1 MDFIKI
7 KGAREHNLKNID
19 IDIPKGKMVVITGV
33 SGSGKS
39 SIAFDTIYS
48 EGQRR
53 YVESLSAYARQ
64 FISQMKKP
72 ELDSIEGLSPAIS
85 IEQKSVSKNPRSTV
99 GTMTEIY
106 DYMRLLWGH
115 IGIAHCPIC
124 NEVVTRKSVQ
134 EIIDDVYKKCNE
146 KDKMIIL
153 SPVVKDKKGTFKNL
167 FISLQKQGFQRVE
180 VDGTYFELD
189 DIIELDKNKRHNI
202 YVVIDRVIIR
212 KEDEKEIFTRIT
224 QAVEQG
230 ISLSQGSIEI
240 ELNNVRNRYNE
251 NFVCENHEDV
261 SFPEIVP
268 RLFSFNAPY
277 GACEECNGLG
287 SALVI
292 DENKIVI
299 DENQPINDGG
309 VFLCGGNSKTSW
321 TYKMYIDFLKAHNID
336 EKNSYSELT
345 DEERKL
351 LFFGSDKKYRFT
363 INTKEYNYDGYKTFE
378 GIISLAYRR
387 YKESFSE
394 SIREELENKYMIEK
408 NCSKCNGNRLKDIV
422 LSIKINDK
430 SIIDVT
436 KLSISDALTFFDN
449 LTLTK
454 KEEQIAKEILKEI
467 RERLTFMVNVGL
479 NYLSLSRNT
488 RTLSGGESQR
498 IRLATQI
505 GSKLTGVIYVLDE
518 PSIGLH
524 QRDNEKLLATLKE
537 LKDLGNTLIIV
548 EHDEDTMRECDYLL
562 DIGPGAGIN
571 GGQIVAKGTP
581 KEIMENEKSITGKFL
596 SGTYSIE
603 IPKNRRKAD
612 KFLKLKSCSGNNLKN
627 VSVDIPLS
635 VLTVVTG
642 VSGSGKSTLINQTLY
657 PILSNKLNGSKLYPL
672 DYKEISGLDSLKKVI
687 NIDQSPIGR
696 TPRSNTA
703 TYTKIFDDIRDL
715 FSKTNDAKIRGF
727 DKGRFSFN
735 IKGGRCESC
744 SGAGIVKIEMN
755 FLPDVYVKCEI
766 CKGKRYN
773 NETLEVKYKG
783 KNIDDVLN
791 MTVIQ
796 AYEFFSQIPSL
807 NRKLS
812 TLIDVGMDYI
822 KLGQSATTLSGG
834 EAQRIK
840 LSSELSKTS
849 NGDTVYILDEPTT
862 GLHFEDIRKLLL
874 VLNRLVDNNNSVIV
888 IEHNLD
894 VIKSA
899 DYIIDIGPNGGQN
912 GGQIVA
918 TGTPEKVSKN
928 EKSYTGQFLKKV
940 LRRKNK

>member
-1 MDFIKI
+1 MNFIRI

-19 IDIPKGKMVVITGV
+19 LDIPKGKMVVITGV

-115 IGIAHCPIC
+115 IGIAHCPLC
-124 NEVVTRKSVQ
+124 NKVVSKKSVQ
-134 EIIDDVYKKCNE
+134 EIIEEIYAKCNE
-146 KDKMIIL
+146 KDKLIIL

-167 FISLQKQGFQRVE
+167 FISLQKQGFQRVD
-180 VDGTYFELD
+180 VDGTVFDLD
-189 DIIELDKNKRHNI
+189 DEIELDKNKRHNI
-202 YVVIDRVIIR
+202 YVIIDRIIVR
-212 KEDEKEIFTRIT
+212 KEDEQEIITRIT
-224 QAVEQG
+224 EGVEHG
-230 ISLSQGSIEI
+230 VKLSQGSIEI
-240 ELNNVRNRYNE
+240 DINKTRLKYNE
-251 NFVCENHEDV
+251 NFVCENHEDI

-277 GACEECNGLG
+277 GACEKCNGLG

-292 DENKIVI
+292 DENKMII
-299 DENQPINDGG
+299 DKKLALNNGG
-309 VFLCGGNSKTSW
+309 VFVCGGSSKNSW
-321 TYKMYIDFLKAHNID
+321 TYKMFVDFLKAHDID
-336 EKNSYSELT
+336 ENLSFSELN
-345 DEERKL
+345 DEQKQI
-351 LFFGSDKKYRFT
+351 LFYGSDKKFRFT
-363 INTKEYNYDGYKTFE
+363 INTKEYKYDGYKTFD
-378 GIISLAYRR
+378 GIISLANRR

-394 SIREELENKYMIEK
+394 SIKEELENKYMIEK
-408 NCSKCNGNRLKDIV
+408 TCSECNGERLKDIV
-422 LSIKINDK
+422 LNIKINEK

-436 KLSISDALTFFDN
+436 KLSISDALKFFEN
-449 LTLTK
+449 LKLSD
-454 KEEQIAKEILKEI
+454 KEKIIAQEILKEI
-467 RERLTFMVNVGL
+467 RERLSFMVNVGL
-479 NYLSLSRNT
+479 DYLSLSRNT

-524 QRDNEKLLATLKE
+524 QRDNEKLLSTLKE
-537 LKDLGNTLIIV
+537 LRDIGNTLIIV
-548 EHDEDTMRECDYLL
+548 EHDEDTMRECDYLI
-562 DIGPGAGIN
+562 DIGPGAGVS
-571 GGQIVAKGTP
+571 GGNVVSQGTP
-581 KEIMENEKSITGKFL
+581 SDVMKDENSITGKYL
-596 SGTYSIE
+596 SGKISIE
-603 IPKNRRKAD
+603 VPKKRRKAE
-612 KFLKLKSCSGNNLKN
+612 KFLSLKSCTGNNLKN
-627 VSVDIPLS
+627 VSVDIPFG

-657 PILSNKLNGSKLYPL
+657 PILSNELNGSKLYPL
-672 DYKEISGLDSLKKVI
+672 PYKSITGVENAKKVI

-703 TYTKIFDDIRDL
+703 TYTKIFDDVRDL
-715 FSKTNDAKIRGF
+715 FSKTNDAKIRGY

-735 IKGGRCESC
+735 VKGGRCEAC

-755 FLPDVYVKCEI
+755 FLPDVYVECEV
-766 CKGKRYN
+766 CKGRRYN

-791 MTVIQ
+791 MTVKE
-796 AYEFFSQIPSL
+796 AYDFFEAIPSL
-807 NRKLS
+807 NRKLR

-822 KLGQSATTLSGG
+822 SLGQSATTLSGG

-849 NGDTVYILDEPTT
+849 NGDTIYILDEPTT

-899 DYIIDIGPNGGQN
+899 DYIIDIGPEGGQN
-912 GGQIVA
+912 GGRVIA
-918 TGTPEKVSKN
+918 YGEPEKICKSKL
-928 EKSYTGQFLKKV
+928 SYTGKFLKKI
-940 LRRKNK
+940 LRSKN